1 MPGCEH
7 EQRASKPAP
16 RRYGSEANP
25 FRLVL
30 NIQDTPDAIN
40 GRLAGELP
48 PGDVNFPSPQ
58 SSAAGGAFPG

>member
-1 MPGCEH
+1 MAGAGH

-30 NIQDTPDAIN
+30 PNQDTPEAIN

-48 PGDVNFPSPQ
+48 PGDVNFPSSQ